1 MTNEFISKLNDS
13 SKSSYEAFQ
22 QLNAINVE
30 AMQKFAA
37 LQFSLTSLNV
47 ESTVAQAKLLG
58 SGTAPEELVAAETA
72 LVNGYSEKLKQLTSE
87 TAELMTNSRDQ
98 FVAFAEKTMT
108 TAKNAAAAEAQAPK
122 KPAAKKAA
130 AKKPAAK
137 NSAKKAA

>member
-22 QLNAINVE
+22 QFNVINVE

-58 SGTAPEELVAAETA
+58 SGTAPEELIAAESA
-72 LVNGYSEKLKQLTSE
+72 LANTYGEKLMQLTSE
-87 TAELMTNSRDQ
+87 TAELMTNSRVQ
-98 FVAFAEKTMT
+98 FVAFAEKTMATANNAT
-108 TAKNAAAAEAQAPK
+108 TAEVQVPKKAAPK
-122 KPAAKKAA
+122 KAAPKKAAPKKAAKKAA
-130 AKKPAAK
+130 
-137 NSAKKAA
+137 

>member
-22 QLNAINVE
+22 QFNVINVE

-58 SGTAPEELVAAETA
+58 SGTAPEELIAAESA
-72 LVNGYSEKLKQLTSE
+72 LANTYGEKLMQLTSE

-98 FVAFAEKTMT
+98 FVAFAEKTMA
-108 TAKNAAAAEAQAPK
+108 TANNAATSEVAQP
-122 KPAAKKAA
+122 KKAA
-130 AKKPAAK
+130 AKK
-137 NSAKKAA
+137 SAKKSTKKAA